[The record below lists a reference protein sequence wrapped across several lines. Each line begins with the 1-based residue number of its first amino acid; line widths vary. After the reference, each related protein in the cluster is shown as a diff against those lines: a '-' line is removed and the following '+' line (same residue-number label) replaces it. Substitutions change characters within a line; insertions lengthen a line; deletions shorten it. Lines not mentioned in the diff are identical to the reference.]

1 MLLERWHLLLRTALW
16 GFPHCSCS
24 HRSCM
29 PITASYGLCLF
40 SHSPNGGHVGDCQL
54 GALTDSAIINSPGH
68 VTGAHAHNIS
78 TGSEF
83 GRPEGVHSSIRHWPR
98 VFQNDYINWPSTQ
111 EFVKAPVLGQIF
123 ISPLLLSLL
132 RLFCSLISSFSYL
145 SQCLCTEHW
154 RRVWQSPFAI
164 LGTRK
169 VKKDGQGP
177 RSTGVTDPNDCNTM
191 WSVPWGLM
199 RTWLVRAILINKSEL
214 PHFIYDNVADNIK
227 YWQDSDKTDTLY
239 HHWLQWYKQE

>member
-1 MLLERWHLLLRTALW
+1 MLLGEVAPFARTALW
-16 GFPHCSCS
+16 GFLTALCS

-54 GALTDSAIINSPGH
+54 GALTDSAIIKCPGH

-78 TGSEF
+78 TEWIC
-83 GRPEGVHSSIRHWPR
+83 RPEGVHSSIRHWPR

-123 ISPLLLSLL
+123 ISPLWLSLPTI
-132 RLFCSLISSFSYL
+132 LFLDLFVLIFKSRDVYWALTKGVTVTICHSGHQKSEKRW
-145 SQCLCTEHW
+145 T
-154 RRVWQSPFAI
+154 
-164 LGTRK
+164 
-169 VKKDGQGP
+169 GP
-177 RSTGVTDPNDCNTM
+177 CPTGVTDPNDCNTM

-199 RTWLVRAILINKSEL
+199 TWLVRAILINKSGEL
-214 PHFIYDNVADNIK
+214 PHFYL
-227 YWQDSDKTDTLY
+227 WQRG
-239 HHWLQWYKQE
+239 W